1 VQAMPKRDYQV
12 LHEELSFDGFFRIK
26 TLNLRH
32 TLFAGGWSPPLRREL
47 FERDTCV
54 GVLLYDP
61 DRDELVLV
69 EQFRVG
75 LLPSGNDPWVLELV
89 AGIIEPGETAQQ
101 VARRE
106 SLEES
111 GCVISE
117 LLTIAEYFS
126 SPGGSSE
133 FFHLYCGRV
142 NSDGAG
148 GIYGLEN
155 EGEDIRAHVFS
166 VDDAMALM
174 ASGKINNAHTLIA
187 LQWLQLNKRDVQ
199 RQWA

>member
-1 VQAMPKRDYQV
+1 MTERDYQV
-12 LHEELSFDGFFRIK
+12 LDEELSFDGFFRIK

-32 TLFAGGWSPPLRREL
+32 TLFAGGWSSPLRREL
-47 FERDTCV
+47 FMRDSCV

-75 LLPSGNDPWVLELV
+75 LLPSGRDPWVLELV
-89 AGIIEPGETAQQ
+89 AGIIEPGESAQQ

-106 SLEES
+106 SVEES

-142 NSDGAG
+142 KSEGAG
-148 GIYGLEN
+148 GIYGLAH
-155 EGEDIRAHVFS
+155 EGEDIKAQVFS
-166 VDDAMALM
+166 FDDAMALV
-174 ASGKINNAHTLIA
+174 AKGKINNAHTLIA